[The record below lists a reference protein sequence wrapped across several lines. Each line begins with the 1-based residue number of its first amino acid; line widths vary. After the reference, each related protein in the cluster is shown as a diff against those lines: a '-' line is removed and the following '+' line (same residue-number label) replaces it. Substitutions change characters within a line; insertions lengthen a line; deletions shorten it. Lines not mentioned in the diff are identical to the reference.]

1 MLHDSRTFDSSAL
14 PQIIIILF
22 SGNNFSHSLGGGNI
36 KLKKIARRIN
46 RLPGR
51 QQRRKLGK
59 VDELYLFV
67 MVWWEMAC
75 TVLNVLVSGRMGEG
89 EQVNSNVLSN

>member
-22 SGNNFSHSLGGGNI
+22 SGNNFSHSLGERGGGGGI

-59 VDELYLFV
+59 VDQLYLCV
-67 MVWWEMAC
+67 IGV
-75 TVLNVLVSGRMGEG
+75 V
-89 EQVNSNVLSN
+89 VNGV

>member
-1 MLHDSRTFDSSAL
+1 MLHDFGTFDSSAL

-46 RLPGR
+46 RLPAR
-51 QQRRKLGK
+51 QQRKKLGK
-59 VDELYLFV
+59 ADGMYLGAAGAV
-67 MVWWEMAC
+67 V
-75 TVLNVLVSGRMGEG
+75 NV
-89 EQVNSNVLSN
+89 